1 LAGFET
7 LQEIYGASRSTVLAI
22 IRIDR
27 KHALGLEAA
36 RDLAWQWAEEVERE
50 FGLRCTIFEGRN
62 SDTVEFDRAGIE
74 GTLIV
79 AADHFLLRARL
90 GLLLSAFRSSIESR
104 IVQRIDVLLGLA
116 GEGRRS
122 CRG

>member
-1 LAGFET
+1 
-7 LQEIYGASRSTVLAI
+7 VAI
-22 IRIDR
+22 IRIER

-90 GLLLSAFRSSIESR
+90 GLLLSAFRVSIESR
-104 IVQRIDVLLGLA
+104 IVQRIDALLGFA
-116 GEGRRS
+116 GEGCRA